1 MFLMKGITDIRS
13 STSYDLFRNAL
24 LKVIRAAQRK
34 TPILKTRL
42 EKKYQQPE
50 CFNVYHKIRLKFS
63 KGLVSNCYD
72 S

>member
-13 STSYDLFRNAL
+13 STSYDLFRNTL

-42 EKKYQQPE
+42 KKKYQQPE
-50 CFNVYHKIRLKFS
+50 CFNVYRKIRLKFS
-63 KGLVSNCYD
+63 KVW
-72 S
+72 